1 MLRLGTERVR
11 DNVSVLIAATVSS
24 HTWKREWVDVE
35 GTQIEDFLSREKGR
49 KVNGNFIGGQTLDR
63 IGDGEGGGY
72 GMQYYFIILD
82 M

>member
-1 MLRLGTERVR
+1 M
-11 DNVSVLIAATVSS
+11 
-24 HTWKREWVDVE
+24 DVE